1 MIGNEFRMMLLRK
14 WIKVLF
20 FVCWGVAWWYRDL
33 IGAGFFW
40 CAVVLTGLVVM
51 LNWQDAYSLCP
62 ERKWR
67 GDPNLFLLAATAP
80 WWGLLNPMHEVGGW
94 RWWLWACVS
103 PLWLLF
109 WAVVGMW
116 MRRWVQVVLPALVL
130 LGLPL
135 MVWHTHQLH
144 TVPYSALHRVSGI
157 APSELDSR
165 SFSHYRGGSSKIY
178 WLDLDGVELACFPDR
193 QDSSR
198 VNRAVCSEA
207 LRYAGQALDVSYY
220 QSVPGGRYRVFEI
233 VAPDGVL
240 LDYATAH
247 QEYVA
252 DEAAM
257 WQRFYNGLLLMTLPF
272 SLLGALAY
280 WSVGEDY

>member
-1 MIGNEFRMMLLRK
+1 M
-14 WIKVLF
+14 
-20 FVCWGVAWWYRDL
+20 
-33 IGAGFFW
+33 AGRPQSIFAGSNG
-40 CAVVLTGLVVM
+40 AVVGFAQSYARSGRVEVVAVGLCVAAVVAV
-51 LNWQDAYSLCP
+51 LGGGGDVDA
-62 ERKWR
+62 E
-67 GDPNLFLLAATAP
+67 
-80 WWGLLNPMHEVGGW
+80 
-94 RWWLWACVS
+94 
-103 PLWLLF
+103 
-109 WAVVGMW
+109 VGMW
-116 MRRWVQVVLPALVL
+116 MRRWMQVVLPALVL

-157 APSELDSR
+157 ASSELDSR
-165 SFSHYRGGSSKIY
+165 SLSHYRGRSSKIY
-178 WLDLDGVELACFPDR
+178 WLDLDGIELACFPDR

-198 VNRAVCSEA
+198 VNQAVCSEA

-252 DEAAM
+252 NEAAM

-272 SLLGALAY
+272 SLLVVLAY
-280 WSVGEDY
+280 WAMGEDY

>member
-1 MIGNEFRMMLLRK
+1 MMLLRK

-51 LNWQDAYSLCP
+51 LNWQDAYSL
-62 ERKWR
+62 
-67 GDPNLFLLAATAP
+67 
-80 WWGLLNPMHEVGGW
+80 
-94 RWWLWACVS
+94 
-103 PLWLLF
+103 
-109 WAVVGMW
+109 
-116 MRRWVQVVLPALVL
+116 
-130 LGLPL
+130 
-135 MVWHTHQLH
+135 
-144 TVPYSALHRVSGI
+144 
-157 APSELDSR
+157 
-165 SFSHYRGGSSKIY
+165 YRGGSSKIY
-178 WLDLDGVELACFPDR
+178 WLDLDGIELACFPDR

-272 SLLGALAY
+272 SLLGVLAY
-280 WSVGEDY
+280 WAVGEDY